1 MDADKDYYAVLEVT
15 QRESLDGIHKAFRR
29 LAKQCHP
36 DRAGAH
42 AAGRFR
48 AILEAY
54 QVLSDP
60 QQRRLYDEALNGSRP
75 RMAPEPLLAQRH
87 QHCPEPFASTPLP
100 FTQPGKPVWGMV
112 RQEVG
117 EFGNATHSRSAP
129 LAILFSADI
138 TTDELHSSP
147 PQPTYRSVWSVIGFS
162 HDEPSRLNRV
172 A

>member
-1 MDADKDYYAVLEVT
+1 MDSDKDYYAVLEVT

-75 RMAPEPLLAQRH
+75 RDGPG
-87 QHCPEPFASTPLP
+87 ASFGPATPARPGTVCQYTLP
-100 FTQPGKPVWGMV
+100 FTRPGKPVWGMV

-117 EFGNATHSRSAP
+117 EFGRIAEVLLSP
-129 LAILFSADI
+129 ILFSADI
-138 TTDELHSSP
+138 TTDEADF
-147 PQPTYRSVWSVIGFS
+147 I
-162 HDEPSRLNRV
+162 RLYLSQLIDRYGL
-172 A
+172 

>member
-1 MDADKDYYAVLEVT
+1 MDLDKNYYAVLEVT

-60 QQRRLYDEALNGSRP
+60 QQRPLYDEAFNGP
-75 RMAPEPLLAQRH
+75 RARAAPEPLLAQRH
-87 QHCPEPFASTPLP
+87 QRGPEPFASTSIK
-100 FTQPGKPVWGMV
+100 FTRPGMPVWVMV

-117 EFGNATHSRSAP
+117 EFGRIAEVLLSP
-129 LAILFSADI
+129 IMFSGEI
-138 TTDELHSSP
+138 TTDEADF
-147 PQPTYRSVWSVIGFS
+147 I
-162 HDEPSRLNRV
+162 RLYLSQLVDRYGL
-172 A
+172 